1 MINTKYLATALLL
14 LTVCSSASATLKLL
28 NWECSDQPTGVIHNT
43 KGKDY
48 SYVQVMIPLLKQ
60 DGTKVGDAIANVSG
74 LAGNQKWEFKAF
86 QFNMDF
92 DKCGAPKVT
101 GF

>member
-1 MINTKYLATALLL
+1 MINIKSVVAALFL
-14 LTVCSSASATLKLL
+14 LTVCGSASATLNLL
-28 NWECSDQPTGVIHNT
+28 NWECSYQPTGVIQNA

-48 SYVQVMIPLLKQ
+48 SYVQVTIPLLKQ

-74 LAGNQKWEFKAF
+74 LGGNQKWEFKAF
-86 QFNMDF
+86 QFNVEF
-92 DKCGAPKVT
+92 DKCGTPKVT